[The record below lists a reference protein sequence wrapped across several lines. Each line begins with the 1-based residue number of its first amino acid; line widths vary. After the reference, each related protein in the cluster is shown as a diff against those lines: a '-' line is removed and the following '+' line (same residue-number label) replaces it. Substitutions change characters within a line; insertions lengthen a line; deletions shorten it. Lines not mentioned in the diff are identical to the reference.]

1 MTAPVLCVGHAA
13 FDIAMQLDRHPRKD
27 EKMRARAMELGGG
40 GPAANAAVAVA
51 RLGGRASF
59 CGYLGRDVFGDLHL
73 RELEKEGVDTT
84 FIVRGDEPT
93 PLSLVLSKRD
103 GTRAVVNYR
112 SRSSF
117 LGADAVA
124 TDTVEAACMLFD
136 GHEPSL
142 SLALL
147 EIARRRRIPTVLD
160 AGSVHEGTRALA
172 MEVDCLAASATFAR
186 EFCRTRDVQ
195 RALADLSSRH
205 PCVIITQGS
214 QGLIWAQRGEKGRLP
229 AFPVPVV
236 DSTGAGDAFHGAL
249 ALGMARGMEW
259 TELLRFAAAVAA
271 LVCTGLGAR
280 APLPHLAAMNDLLHA
295 TETSR

>member
-1 MTAPVLCVGHAA
+1 
-13 FDIAMQLDRHPRKD
+13 
-27 EKMRARAMELGGG
+27 
-40 GPAANAAVAVA
+40 
-51 RLGGRASF
+51 
-59 CGYLGRDVFGDLHL
+59 
-73 RELEKEGVDTT
+73 VDTA

-93 PLSLVLSKRD
+93 PLSLILSKRD
-103 GTRAVVNYR
+103 GTRSVVNYR

-117 LGADAVA
+117 LAADVVA
-124 TDTVEAACMLFD
+124 SDTVEAACMLFD

-147 EIARRRRIPTVLD
+147 EIARHRRVPTVLD
-160 AGSVHEGTRALA
+160 AGSMHEGTRALA

-205 PCVIITQGS
+205 PCVIITLGA
-214 QGLIWAQRGEKGRLP
+214 QGLIWARRGKKGRLP
-229 AFPVPVV
+229 AFEVPVI

-280 APLPHLAAMNDLLHA
+280 APLPRMASVLEMLHA
-295 TETSR
+295 TKASR